1 MLPLRGPRQA
11 VAASLLVLAAGLATA
26 RGMAT
31 HPAWAAAVLDAAH
44 AAHLSPYTAQAFSRE
59 QPLPYPTTSV
69 NDPSLPEGLQEVRTP
84 GAPGA
89 LWQRGID
96 IFAGPRALPA
106 AGDAPGSSA
115 AVRPSS
121 PMSSP
126 MLHPSARPLIHPL
139 VHLLETKVFSAQ
151 VLRAPRPAVV
161 AVGTATDLVRA
172 GGHFYRYARVLTMRA
187 TAYSAN
193 WASNGSWTGQPSA
206 IGVPLA
212 YGVVAVDPRVIPLGT
227 RLYVQHYGL
236 ALAADTGSAIRGDR
250 IDLFFWDTPRQLANF
265 GIQTLRVY
273 VINDPRL
280 PPLHVPPA
288 LQHVG

>member
-1 MLPLRGPRQA
+1 MVRLVSLHGPRQA
-11 VAASLLVLAAGLATA
+11 VAASLLVLATGLATA

-69 NDPSLPEGLQEVRTP
+69 NDPSLPEGLQQVRTP

-96 IFAGPRALPA
+96 IFGGPRALPTT
-106 AGDAPGSSA
+106 GGAPGSSA
-115 AVRPSS
+115 AARPST
-121 PMSSP
+121 PVAG
-126 MLHPSARPLIHPL
+126 PSARPLARPL
-139 VHLLETKVFSAQ
+139 LHLLETKVFSAQ

-193 WASNGSWTGQPSA
+193 WASNGRWTGQASA

-236 ALAADTGSAIRGDR
+236 ALAADTGSAIQGDR

-273 VINDPRL
+273 VIDDPRL
-280 PPLHVPPA
+280 PPLQVPSA